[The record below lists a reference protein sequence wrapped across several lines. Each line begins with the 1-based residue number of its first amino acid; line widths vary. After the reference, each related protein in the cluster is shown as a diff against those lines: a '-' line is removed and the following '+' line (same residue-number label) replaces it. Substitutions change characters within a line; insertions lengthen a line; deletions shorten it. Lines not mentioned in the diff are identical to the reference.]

1 MGLSKASGYL
11 IGGII
16 CVLISIGCQ
25 KYKDVPGQSDP
36 RLSRKYCNDPSA
48 VNFNF
53 DFPGTADNS
62 VCYYPADVFAGTY
75 SFIDSVYTSANKVAF
90 TIPLMLTVQAQSHGK
105 FDLSG
110 FCAGN
115 TLHFSVNRTLRA
127 TADSTILNGQQLCR
141 AQDTLSGSLIRKLG
155 DSTRLQVVLT
165 VLSDTGAT
173 IHQGTAYK
181 Q

>member
-1 MGLSKASGYL
+1 MSLSKALRCL
-11 IGGII
+11 IGGILS
-16 CVLISIGCQ
+16 VLLIGGCQ
-25 KYKDVPGQSDP
+25 KYEDVPGQYDP
-36 RLSRKYCNDPSA
+36 RLDRKYCNDPEA

-75 SFIDSVYTSANKVAF
+75 SFIDSVYTSANKMAF
-90 TIPLMLTVQAQSHGK
+90 SKQLTLAVQAQGHGK

-110 FCAGN
+110 FCSGN
-115 TLHFSVNRTLRA
+115 TLHFTVNRTLKA
-127 TADSTILNGQQLCR
+127 SADSTVPNGHTLCR
-141 AQDTLSGSLIRKLG
+141 VQDTVSGYLIRKLG
-155 DSTRLQVVLT
+155 DSTRLHVLLT
-165 VLSDTGAT
+165 VVSDTGAT